1 VSEKRG
7 LSSAAYDVT
16 PGEQYKPYVPETESP
31 SEFTLKAVLLGVVVG
46 TLFGAANTYIGLRVG
61 LCISSSI
68 PVAVI
73 SMGVFGL
80 MRRGGVKSTIL
91 ENNMSQTV
99 GSAGEAL
106 AAGTIFTL
114 PALFM
119 WGFNPSVVHMTIIA
133 LAGGL
138 LGVLFMIPLRRYL
151 ICREHGRLPYP
162 EGTAC
167 AEVLV
172 AGDAGGSQA
181 RGVFEG
187 LVVGAVYKFLM
198 TTLNLWDNVVGFTV
212 PGIRKARLSLDA
224 DPALLGV
231 GYVLGYRVAALM
243 VGGSLLSWLVLIPLI
258 AFFGEGFKTPLLPET
273 TLPVAAMEP
282 AQIWNR
288 YIRYI
293 GAGAVAFGGLVTLA
307 RAVPTIV
314 RSFRIGFA
322 EILGSVKAGTEA
334 RIRTQRDL
342 PLGFV
347 LAGAVVL
354 GLTIALVPHI
364 VGEFESYSVRI
375 VAAALIVLFSFFFV
389 TVSSRIV
396 GLLGQSSSPI
406 SGMTIATLLGTSLIF
421 ALMGWTGDAGK
432 ITALS
437 VGAVVCVAASVAGDT
452 SQDLKTG
459 FLVGATPRRQQVGE
473 LVGVVS
479 AALFICLT
487 IVALHRAYGL
497 GSEQLAAPQAT
508 LMKLVVEGVLAS
520 SIPWGLV
527 FIGVAI
533 AAIVELLSIPSL
545 PLAVGIYL
553 PLSTMSPIF
562 VGGCIRRLVELR
574 SRGEDE
580 SRGGRRERGILFGSG
595 LIGGVGL
602 TGVLT
607 AFWVYFAKVE
617 NPEAMGI
624 GSEWLGSYGGAFT
637 LLLFVMLCLALYATT
652 RPKKVRA

>member
-1 VSEKRG
+1 MSEKRG
-7 LSSAAYDVT
+7 LSSAAYEGT
-16 PGEQYKPYVPETESP
+16 PGEEYEPYVPETESP
-31 SEFTLKAVLLGVVVG
+31 AEFTLKAILLGAAVG

-73 SMGVFGL
+73 SMAVFGV
-80 MRRGGVKSTIL
+80 MKRGGVKSTIL

-106 AAGTIFTL
+106 AAGAIFTL

-119 WGFNPSVVHMTIIA
+119 WGFNPSVLHMTIIA

-172 AGDAGGSQA
+172 AGDAGGGQA
-181 RGVFEG
+181 RGVIAG
-187 LVVGAVYKFLM
+187 LAVGAVYKFLM
-198 TTLNLWDNVVGFTV
+198 SSINLWNNETGFRL
-212 PGIRKARLSLDA
+212 PGIRKAQLSLDA

-231 GYVLGYRVAALM
+231 GYILGYRVAALM

-258 AFFGEGFKTPLLPET
+258 AFFGKGLGTPLLPET
-273 TLPVAAMEP
+273 ATPIFEMQPV
-282 AQIWNR
+282 QIWNA

-314 RSFRIGFA
+314 HSFRIGFA
-322 EILGSVKAGTEA
+322 EVVGSVKAGA
-334 RIRTQRDL
+334 QSRVRTQQDL
-342 PLGFV
+342 PLSFV
-347 LAGAVVL
+347 LLGATVL
-354 GLTIALVPHI
+354 AIVIALVPHI
-364 VGEFESYSVRI
+364 VGEFESYAVRI
-375 VAAALIVLFSFFFV
+375 VAAILIVVFSFFFV

-421 ALMGWTGDAGK
+421 AVMGWTGDAGK
-432 ITALS
+432 VTALS

-459 FLVGATPRRQQVGE
+459 FLVGATPRRQQTGE

-533 AAIVELLSIPSL
+533 AAIMELLSIPSL

-574 SRGEDE
+574 SRGDDE
-580 SRGGRRERGILFGSG
+580 TAGGRRERGILFGSG

-607 AFWVYFAKVE
+607 ALWVYFGRVE
-617 NPEAMGI
+617 NPDAMGI
-624 GSEWLGSYGGAFT
+624 GSQWLGRYSDVFT
-637 LLLFVMLCLALYATT
+637 LSVFVILCLALYWTT
-652 RPKKVRA
+652 RPRKTRA

>member
-1 VSEKRG
+1 VSEKKG
-7 LSSAAYDVT
+7 LSSAAYEAT
-16 PGEQYKPYVPETESP
+16 PGEQYEPYVPPTESP
-31 SEFTLKAVLLGVVVG
+31 SEFTLRAILLGVVVG

-80 MRRGGVKSTIL
+80 MRRGGVRSTVL

-119 WGFNPSVVHMTIIA
+119 WGFDPSVLHMSIIA
-133 LAGGL
+133 LSGGL
-138 LGVLFMIPLRRYL
+138 LGVLFMVPLRRYL

-181 RGVFEG
+181 RGVFAG
-187 LVVGAVYKFLM
+187 LAVGAVYKFLM
-198 TTLNLWDNVVGFTV
+198 TTLNLWNNETGFRL
-212 PGIRKARLSLDA
+212 PGLRKAQLSLDA

-258 AFFGEGFKTPLLPET
+258 AFFGKGSGISPET
-273 TLPVAAMEP
+273 ATPIASMEP

-307 RAVPTIV
+307 RAVPTIIH
-314 RSFRIGFA
+314 SFRIGLA
-322 EILGSVKAGTEA
+322 EILGSVRAGAESRA
-334 RIRTQRDL
+334 RTQRDL
-342 PLGFV
+342 PLGLV
-347 LAGAVVL
+347 LACAVVI
-354 GLTIALVPHI
+354 GLVIALVPHI

-375 VAAALIVLFSFFFV
+375 VTAALIVLFSFFFV

-432 ITALS
+432 VTALS

-473 LVGVVS
+473 LIGVIS

-508 LMKLVVEGVLAS
+508 LMKLVVEGVIAS
-520 SIPWGLV
+520 SIPWGLI

-533 AAIVELLSIPSL
+533 AAIMELLSIPSL

-574 SRGEDE
+574 SRGDDAK
-580 SRGGRRERGILFGSG
+580 SGGGRERGILFGSG

-624 GSEWLGSYGGAFT
+624 GSEWLGDYGGAFT
-637 LLLFVMLCLALYATT
+637 LSVFLLLCLALYATT
-652 RPKKVRA
+652 RPKKTRA